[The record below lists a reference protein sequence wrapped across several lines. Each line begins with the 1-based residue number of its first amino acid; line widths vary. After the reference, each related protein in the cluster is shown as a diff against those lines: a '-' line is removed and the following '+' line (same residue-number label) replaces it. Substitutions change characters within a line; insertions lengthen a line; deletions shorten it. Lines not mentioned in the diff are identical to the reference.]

1 MKLRFLELFCTI
13 GTESFNYQNFVQE
26 NNALYTSIKSPFPLS
41 TEAPT
46 DILISLIIVI
56 MTWFGG
62 QAAFIHFNPLKEI
75 KEVLYQN

>member
-1 MKLRFLELFCTI
+1 MH
-13 GTESFNYQNFVQE
+13 
-26 NNALYTSIKSPFPLS
+26 LYIKSPFPLS

-62 QAAFIHFNPLKEI
+62 QAAFTHFYLTQRNQGSPLPKL
-75 KEVLYQN
+75 KALCLLAALQCR